1 MKHRCH
7 SETVVVP
14 DNRERDKLI
23 ALLASLRRTAVA
35 LETSIEQ
42 EERQTG
48 NHDTA
53 HYAYPITARAWSQQ
67 RDNLNSTIAV
77 LEQRL
82 A

>member
-1 MKHRCH
+1 MKRRRH
-7 SETVVVP
+7 SETVVAP

-23 ALLASLRRTAVA
+23 ALLGSLRRTAVA
-35 LETSIEQ
+35 LEANIKE

-48 NHDTA
+48 KHDTA

-67 RDNLNSTIAV
+67 RDNLNVTIAV